1 MKEGSAMSNFLLDRS
16 HLQPLKKMWVLRQH
30 LIVVFDPAPMR
41 AILTLEFV
49 FILALQIRPLFEE
62 HGNVI
67 EVAFIKDKKTGE
79 QRGMLRL
86 ILCQ

>member
-1 MKEGSAMSNFLLDRS
+1 
-16 HLQPLKKMWVLRQH
+16 
-30 LIVVFDPAPMR
+30 MR

-86 ILCQ
+86 ILFQ